1 MILKSPTSRLSIVNL
16 LADFILNKIP
26 KEEESIIQ
34 VVDCSNFYVIKG
46 KTTYNSPLDIATIK
60 DEFITKHQSL
70 LGEIKLSHTIDL
82 IEYESKITKI
92 KSLVFTYHDNH
103 SNCSYHPSQIQSYC
117 VSVSIIIVQFVLF
130 KISDQFFFLNDLLH
144 FVNIFPNIRIREQYW
159 FSLVYIYHC
168 NGGLNQQILTYK
180 CCS

>member
-1 MILKSPTSRLSIVNL
+1 MILKSPNSRLSIVNL

-92 KSLVFTYHDNH
+92 KSSVFTYHDN
-103 SNCSYHPSQIQSYC
+103 C
-117 VSVSIIIVQFVLF
+117 IIT
-130 KISDQFFFLNDLLH
+130 
-144 FVNIFPNIRIREQYW
+144 VNIYFIISPLFTTKTLSPFICQLRKV
-159 FSLVYIYHC
+159 LMV
-168 NGGLNQQILTYK
+168 TK
-180 CCS
+180 CFISSTINSKKNV